1 VFQLLSFQYTD
12 RLKKK
17 ANFADGLNAMG
28 TNKSRTDK
36 GKLPFSSFSLVL
48 IKEHI
53 NYIVAIFLFFFF
65 LLFSLTPMANKMENS
80 FYDLG
85 LMFKPEVEERSDVL
99 LLNVDDLAIEKVG
112 SWPWSRD
119 VLGNVLIRFRE
130 LGGKATVF
138 DIEYLSPSLQAINK
152 EYIEEI
158 LPEEYNSVRSEIKEY
173 IEGFSSSLKNGSMPL
188 SDAENE
194 GRAMSEYLD
203 GRVGELSDALKGHV
217 FKDNDEYFAKAIRFF
232 GNTFLTINAVE
243 INLEDTSKDAK
254 DFAYEHLLYSNVEDE
269 NEYIKNETLRE
280 RGRLGESYGIA
291 PAILPLIQN
300 AKGAGF
306 PNVIIDADGVRRRI
320 PLLSEYNGKYV
331 GQLVFSPLLSLLKP
345 EKIVRKKR
353 ELILKN
359 VASKDGLKDIAIPL
373 DESGNLLINWL
384 KKKFIDEDDPSQ
396 SSFKNLSTYSL
407 IYADELEKN
416 LLHSLDDILSLDIRS
431 EAGYLSYHHAVVG
444 IKENYATLQAFKE
457 ALLDGRESAYNEYF
471 KQRIAFF
478 SSIEEFL
485 NGNSKEE
492 LDSLLQEVIDSV
504 GQDEGARQLY
514 TEVKERVT
522 LLFGNTQTFYTQ
534 YTQHVQ
540 SIKPIC
546 DQTFAIIGYS
556 GVGTS
561 DLGTNPFWNSYPN
574 VGTHANVYNTI
585 MSGQFIRSVPRIWSI
600 IVSFV
605 LAIVSA
611 FLLKR
616 LQKGWVKIVFG
627 LALTVALFASFV
639 AVFAFLS
646 VYFQIFMPLATVA
659 LNFVLISFLS
669 FIFTEKEKSFLR
681 RAFAVYLSDDVV
693 SQIVTDPSQLSL
705 GGKAKR
711 ITALFTDIKSF
722 STLSEKISPEHLVSV
737 LNIYLTRMSDII
749 LEEKG
754 TIDKYIGDAIVSFF
768 GAPLDLPLHATHSC
782 YAALRMKEAE
792 DEINRTLFD
801 TGKIPMAIKTRI
813 GINTGEM
820 VVGNMGTE
828 KKMNY
833 TIMGNDV
840 NLAARLEGVN
850 KKYGTWI
857 LVSEST
863 WNETHGTF
871 LGRRLDR
878 VRVVGINTPVQL
890 YNVMAVKK
898 EASDVMIKLCEQ
910 FETGISLYRER
921 KYNEALQA
929 FRECQKIDENDEPTK
944 LYIERMEELVAN
956 PELAATHDDIV
967 NMTSK

>member
-1 VFQLLSFQYTD
+1 MTKQSDKQ
-12 RLKKK
+12 R
-17 ANFADGLNAMG
+17 AG
-28 TNKSRTDK
+28 SR
-36 GKLPFSSFSLVL
+36 FSVSISA
-48 IKEHI
+48 IAKNQI
-53 NYIVAIFLFFFF
+53 NYIVALFLFLFF
-65 LLFSLTPMANKMENS
+65 LLFGFTPMASKMENG

-85 LMFKPEVEERSDVL
+85 LRIKPEVEERHDVL

-112 SWPWSRD
+112 SWPWPRD
-119 VLGNVLIRFRE
+119 ILGNVLIRFRE
-130 LGGKATVF
+130 LGGKTTVF
-138 DIEYLSPSLQAINK
+138 DIEYLTPSLQAINK
-152 EYIEEI
+152 EYIEET
-158 LPEEYNSVRSEIKEY
+158 LPEEYSNVRSEMKEY
-173 IEGFSSSLKNGSMPL
+173 IEGFSSAIKNGSMPL
-188 SDAENE
+188 KDAENE
-194 GRAMSEYLD
+194 GHAMSEYLD
-203 GRVGELSDALKGHV
+203 GRVAELSDSLTNHV

-243 INLEDTSKDAK
+243 INLEDSSKDAK
-254 DFAYEHLLYSNVEDE
+254 DFAYSNLLYSNVEDKKGL
-269 NEYIKNETLRE
+269 IKNETLKE
-280 RGRLGESYGIA
+280 RGRLGETYGIA

-306 PNVIIDADGVRRRI
+306 PNVIIDEDGVRRRI

-331 GQLVFSPLLSLLKP
+331 GQLVFSPLLSILKP
-345 EKIVRKKR
+345 EKIVREKR
-353 ELILKN
+353 QLILKN
-359 VASKDGLKDIAIPL
+359 VASKDGSKDIVIPL
-373 DESGNLLINWL
+373 DENGNLLINWL
-384 KKKFIDEDDPSQ
+384 KKKFINEDDPSQ

-407 IYADELEKN
+407 IYADELEKS
-416 LLHSLDDILSLDIRS
+416 LIHSLDSILSLDIRG
-431 EAGYLSYHHAVVG
+431 EQGYLSYHSEVMS
-444 IKENYATLQAFKE
+444 IKESYARLQAFKE
-457 ALLDGRESAYNEYF
+457 GLMNASESAYEEYF
-471 KQRIAFF
+471 KQRVSFF
-478 SSIEEFL
+478 ASIEQFL
-485 NGNSKEE
+485 NGNAKKE
-492 LDSLLQEVIDSV
+492 LDTLLQLAVDGTSE
-504 GQDEGARQLY
+504 DEEMAKLY
-514 TEVKERVT
+514 KDVKDRVA
-522 LLFGNTQTFYTQ
+522 LLFNNTRTFFTQ
-534 YTQHVQ
+534 YTQHIE

-546 DQTFAIIGYS
+546 NQAFAIIGYS

-585 MSGQFIRSVPRIWSI
+585 MSGQFIKVIPRIWSI
-600 IVSFV
+600 ILSFV
-605 LAIVSA
+605 LAMVSA

-627 LALTVALFASFV
+627 ITLTIALFAAFV

-659 LNFVLISFLS
+659 LNFILISFLS

-693 SQIVTDPSQLSL
+693 SQIVMDPSQLAL

-768 GAPLDLPLHATHSC
+768 GAPLDLSDHATHSC
-782 YAALRMKEAE
+782 LAALRMKEAE
-792 DEINRTLFD
+792 EEINKTLFE

-863 WNETHGTF
+863 WNETQDTF

-890 YNVMAVKK
+890 YNVMAVKS
-898 EASDVMIKLCEQ
+898 EASDVMVRLCKQ
-910 FETGISLYRER
+910 FEDAISLYRQR
-921 KYNEALQA
+921 KYTDALEA
-929 FRECQKIDENDEPTK
+929 FKECQKIDESDEPTK

-956 PELAATHDDIV
+956 PELAASHDDIV

>member
-1 VFQLLSFQYTD
+1 MAHRHSVNKGATSPISNNF
-12 RLKKK
+12 K
-17 ANFADGLNAMG
+17 AI
-28 TNKSRTDK
+28 
-36 GKLPFSSFSLVL
+36 
-48 IKEHI
+48 IKHQI
-53 NYIVAIFLFFFF
+53 NYIVAILLFLFF
-65 LLFSLTPMANKMENS
+65 LLFGFTSAAKKMENS

-85 LMFKPEVEERSDVL
+85 LRIKPQVEERNDVL

-112 SWPWSRD
+112 SWPWPRD
-119 VLGNVLIRFRE
+119 VLANVLIRFKE
-130 LGGKATVF
+130 LGGKIVVF
-138 DIEYLSPSLQAINK
+138 DIEYLTPSLQAINK
-152 EYIEEI
+152 EYIEET
-158 LPEEYNSVRSEIKEY
+158 LPEEYNAVRSEMREY
-173 IEGFSSSLKNGSMPL
+173 IEEFSSSIQNGSMPK
-188 SDAENE
+188 AEVQE
-194 GRAMSEYLD
+194 QGQAMSEYLD
-203 GRVGELSDALKGHV
+203 GRVGELSDSLKTHV
-217 FKDNDEYFAKAIRFF
+217 FKDNDEYFAKAIKFF

-243 INLEDTSKDAK
+243 INLEDSSKDAK
-254 DFAYEHLLYSNVEDE
+254 DFAYSHLLYSNIEDK
-269 NEYIKNETLRE
+269 NEYIKKETLKE
-280 RGRLGESYGIA
+280 RSRLGETYGIA

-306 PNVIIDADGVRRRI
+306 PNVIIDEDGVRRRI

-331 GQLVFSPLLSLLKP
+331 CQLVFSPLLSILKP
-345 EKIVRKKR
+345 EKIVREKR
-353 ELILKN
+353 QLILKN
-359 VASKDGLKDIAIPL
+359 VESKDGFKDIAIPL
-373 DESGNLLINWL
+373 DENGNLLINWL
-384 KKKFIDEDDPSQ
+384 KKKFINEDDPSQ

-416 LLHSLDDILSLDIRS
+416 LIHSLDDILSLDIRG
-431 EAGYLSYHHAVVG
+431 EQGYLSYHNEIME
-444 IKENYATLQAFKE
+444 IKENYATLQILKE
-457 ALLDGRESAYNEYF
+457 ALLEEKESTYNEYF
-471 KQRIAFF
+471 KMRSSFF
-478 SSIEEFL
+478 SSIAEFL
-485 NGNSKEE
+485 KGSAKDE
-492 LDSLLQEVIDSV
+492 LNSLLDIAIEATPKE
-504 GQDEGARQLY
+504 DEAYKLY
-514 TEVKERVT
+514 NDVKERVS
-522 LLFGNTQTFYTQ
+522 LLFNNTQTFYTQ
-534 YTQHVQ
+534 YTQHVE
-540 SIKPIC
+540 SIKPTC
-546 DQTFAIIGYS
+546 NQAFAIIGYS

-585 MSGQFIRSVPRIWSI
+585 MSGQFIKTIPRIWSI
-600 IVSFV
+600 ILSFV
-605 LAIVSA
+605 LVLVSA

-627 LALTVALFASFV
+627 LSLTTALFTLFV
-639 AVFAFLS
+639 AIFAFLS
-646 VYFQIFMPLATVA
+646 IYFQIFMPLATVA

-693 SQIVTDPSQLSL
+693 SQIVMDPSQLAL

-768 GAPLDLPLHATHSC
+768 GAPLDLQDHATHSC

-792 DEINRTLFD
+792 EEINATLFE
-801 TGKIPMAIKTRI
+801 TGKIPMPIKTRI

-863 WNETHGTF
+863 WNETQGTF

-890 YNVMAVKK
+890 YNVMAVKT
-898 EASDVMIKLCEQ
+898 EANEVMLQLCNQ
-910 FETGISLYRER
+910 FEKAISLYRER
-921 KYNEALQA
+921 KYKEALEA
-929 FRECQKIDENDEPTK
+929 FKECQKIDASDEPTK
-944 LYIERMEELVAN
+944 LYIERMQELVSN
-956 PELAATHDDIV
+956 PELATTHDDIV